1 MEEAERRRKIKTE
14 EKVRRQ
20 DGDNPEE
27 EKSDDVQVADSDKD
41 DDDDVITLEDEA
53 QSVAGSEKC
62 DVAETAE
69 TKGDEEELVPQVTIG
84 PDGNIVINQARYE
97 LLVSWPHCFPSVSF
111 PFLQGEMFH
120 QPWSNMLLTSNP
132 SHKYICI
139 SGYHFTNILM
149 SS

>member
-20 DGDNPEE
+20 DEDIPEE
-27 EKSDDVQVADSDKD
+27 EKSSDVQVANSD
-41 DDDDVITLEDEA
+41 DDDDVITLEDET

-62 DVAETAE
+62 DVAGAAE
-69 TKGDEEELVPQVTIG
+69 TKDGEEELVPQVTIG

-97 LLVSWPHCFPSVSF
+97 LLVSWSHCFPSVSF
-111 PFLQGEMFH
+111 PFLQGEMFQ

-139 SGYHFTNILM
+139 SGYHFTDILM
-149 SS
+149 SSLA